1 MFRVKS
7 PQDFGAAIVFMLI
20 GLAGIYFGKDLTFGS
35 SARMGPGYFPT
46 IISFLILLL
55 GVIVGLRAI
64 VIEGPS
70 IETVQFRPLLFVIA
84 SILIFGALIDRFGLA
99 ISAVALTL
107 VAAYAR
113 RNVEP
118 EGNARARRG
127 PGDLLHRRL
136 RIWTWAAAAGVVGP
150 LRWNSIFSI
159 I

>member
-7 PQDFGAAIVFMLI
+7 PQDFGAGIVFMLI

-55 GVIVGLRAI
+55 GVIIGLRAI

-70 IETVQFRPLLFVIA
+70 IESVQLRPLLFILA
-84 SILIFGALIDRFGLA
+84 SILMFGALIDRFGLA

-107 VAAYAR
+107 IAAYAR
-113 RNVEP
+113 RNVNLKETVAL
-118 EGNARARRG
+118 G
-127 PGDLLHRRL
+127 
-136 RIWTWAAAAGVVGP
+136 AG
-150 LRWNSIFSI
+150 LAIFSI
-159 I
+159 VVFVYGLGQPLPAWWGR

>member
-20 GLAGIYFGKDLTFGS
+20 GLAGIYFGKDLTFGT

-55 GVIVGLRAI
+55 GVIIGLRAI

-70 IETVQFRPLLFVIA
+70 IESVQLRPLLFILA
-84 SILIFGALIDRFGLA
+84 SILMFGALIDRFGLA

-107 VAAYAR
+107 IAAYAR
-113 RNVEP
+113 RNVNLKETVAL
-118 EGNARARRG
+118 G
-127 PGDLLHRRL
+127 
-136 RIWTWAAAAGVVGP
+136 AG
-150 LRWNSIFSI
+150 LAIFSI
-159 I
+159 VVFVYALGQPLPAWWGR